1 MWSATLLLSLL
12 PLVVAEDFRILHRVH
27 NPLAPVPS
35 PFSERG
41 ILSNTPST
49 PLLITSDKLGDD
61 LQQFAKAAQNLNGA
75 LYQVAL
81 EREGDEH
88 EGHWS
93 ISSVKAVRFRMIVHF
108 V

>member
-12 PLVVAEDFRILHRVH
+12 PLVVADDFRILHRVH

-41 ILSNTPST
+41 ILSNTPT
-49 PLLITSDKLGDD
+49 PLLIASDKLSDD

-93 ISSVKAVRFRMIVHF
+93 ISSVKAVRCRIIVHLI
-108 V
+108 